1 MQSCDFAP
9 AGSVPGLP
17 EEGSYLL
24 ATAGA
29 DSLVKLW
36 RVDVDEVNSI
46 SLESYMTI
54 VTHLPSSQEKLY
66 QAIVYLMTDKL
77 FHGSWSHH

>member
-1 MQSCDFAP
+1 M
-9 AGSVPGLP
+9 PGLP

-66 QAIVYLMTDKL
+66 IMTDKL